1 MESTLVAYTKT
12 TSQPTVL
19 LSDAGKARRRK
30 FPWGNLLTV
39 LFMTP
44 LLFAFLYPFL
54 WMFAVSVSPSSINP
68 YAYPPNLLPWIGGW
82 VPTLNH
88 FASLIEQFPFFR
100 FLLNSFIYVIGEI
113 LPMLFVSSLAGY
125 VLGRWEFPGRNL
137 IFTLILATFIVPG
150 EVTLIPTYLVVKAL
164 LGLNNY
170 QSLIVPVWTSAFTI
184 FLMRQAFQGLPQEL
198 EAAAIVDGAGEF
210 RIFWQIM
217 LPLTRPTLAFAAT
230 TAFAATWG
238 DYLRPLIYL
247 TSEDFYP
254 ITLGILMLNSAFY
267 GSFNVIAAGMVLAT
281 LPIAIVFFMAQKHFV
296 RGLSEGAVKG

>member
-1 MESTLVAYTKT
+1 
-12 TSQPTVL
+12 
-19 LSDAGKARRRK
+19 
-30 FPWGNLLTV
+30 
-39 LFMTP
+39 
-44 LLFAFLYPFL
+44 
-54 WMFAVSVSPSSINP
+54 
-68 YAYPPNLLPWIGGW
+68 LLPWIGAW
-82 VPTLNH
+82 TPTLSH

-100 FLLNSFIYVIGEI
+100 FLLNSYVYLIGEI

-125 VLGRWEFPGRNL
+125 VLGRWSFPGRDF
-137 IFTLILATFIVPG
+137 IFAAILATFIVPS
-150 EVTLIPTYLVVKAL
+150 EVTLIPSYLVVKAL

-198 EAAAIVDGAGEF
+198 EADAIVDGAGEF

-217 LPLTRPTLAFAAT
+217 LPLTRPTLSFAAT

-247 TSEDFYP
+247 TSEEFYP

-267 GSFNVIAAGMVLAT
+267 GSFNIIAAGMVLAT
-281 LPIAIVFFMAQKHFV
+281 LPIGIVFFLAQNNLCAVCLKARSRDKRLLVPRQFGV
-296 RGLSEGAVKG
+296 RNVGWAAPHCVNGLWPDNMGGHAGVVSYFTVTPES

>member
-1 MESTLVAYTKT
+1 
-12 TSQPTVL
+12 
-19 LSDAGKARRRK
+19 
-30 FPWGNLLTV
+30 
-39 LFMTP
+39 
-44 LLFAFLYPFL
+44 
-54 WMFAVSVSPSSINP
+54 
-68 YAYPPNLLPWIGGW
+68 
-82 VPTLNH
+82 
-88 FASLIEQFPFFR
+88 
-100 FLLNSFIYVIGEI
+100 
-113 LPMLFVSSLAGY
+113 
-125 VLGRWEFPGRNL
+125 
-137 IFTLILATFIVPG
+137 
-150 EVTLIPTYLVVKAL
+150 VTLIPSYLVVKAL

-184 FLMRQAFQGLPQEL
+184 FLMRQAFQSLPQEL

-247 TSEDFYP
+247 TSEEFYP

-281 LPIAIVFFMAQKHFV
+281 LPIGIVFFLAQKHFV

>member
-1 MESTLVAYTKT
+1 M
-12 TSQPTVL
+12 
-19 LSDAGKARRRK
+19 
-30 FPWGNLLTV
+30 PWGNLLTI
-39 LFMTP
+39 LIMTP

-82 VPTLNH
+82 VPTVEH
-88 FASLIEQFPFFR
+88 FSSLMDQFPFFR
-100 FLLNSFIYVIGEI
+100 FLINSFIYVIGEI
-113 LPMLFVSSLAGY
+113 IPMLFVSSLAGY
-125 VLGRWEFPGRNL
+125 VLGRWLFPGRDL
-137 IFTLILATFIVPG
+137 IFTLILATFIVPA
-150 EVTLIPTYLVVKAL
+150 EVTLIPTYLVVKTS

-184 FLMRQAFQGLPQEL
+184 FLMRQAFQGLPSEL
-198 EAAAIVDGAGEF
+198 ESAAIVDGAGEF

-247 TSEDFYP
+247 TSEEFYP

-267 GSFNVIAAGMVLAT
+267 GSFNVIAAGMVLGT
-281 LPIAIVFFMAQKHFV
+281 LPIAIVFFLAQKH
-296 RGLSEGAVKG
+296 LCAACQKGR

>member
-1 MESTLVAYTKT
+1 VASLNTTPQPGMLVSHTER
-12 TSQPTVL
+12 PR
-19 LSDAGKARRRK
+19 GRMI
-30 FPWGNLLTV
+30 PWGNLATV
-39 LFMTP
+39 LIMTP

-82 VPTLNH
+82 TPTLSH

-125 VLGRWEFPGRNL
+125 VLGRWTFPGRDF
-137 IFTLILATFIVPG
+137 IFALILATFIVPS
-150 EVTLIPTYLVVKAL
+150 EVTLIPSYLVVKSL

-198 EAAAIVDGAGEF
+198 ESAAIVDGAGEF

-217 LPLTRPTLAFAAT
+217 LPLARPTLAFAAT

-247 TSEDFYP
+247 TSEEFYP

-281 LPIAIVFFMAQKHFV
+281 LPIGIVFFMAQKHFV

>member
-1 MESTLVAYTKT
+1 MESTLVAYIKT
-12 TSQPTVL
+12 SPQARVLTAQPTQ
-19 LSDAGKARRRK
+19 AQRRK
-30 FPWGNLLTV
+30 IPWGNLLTV
-39 LFMTP
+39 LIMTP

-82 VPTLNH
+82 TPTLQH

-113 LPMLFVSSLAGY
+113 LPMLFISSLAGY
-125 VLGRWEFPGRNL
+125 VLGRWRFPGRDL
-137 IFTLILATFIVPG
+137 IFTVILATFIVPS
-150 EVTLIPTYLVVKAL
+150 EVTLIPTYLVVKSL

-184 FLMRQAFQGLPQEL
+184 FLMRQAFQGLPEEL

-247 TSEDFYP
+247 TSEQYYP

-281 LPIAIVFFMAQKHFV
+281 LPIGIVFFMAQKHFV

>member
-1 MESTLVAYTKT
+1 MEPKLVAISKT
-12 TSQPTVL
+12 TPQPGVL
-19 LSDAGKARRRK
+19 VSGTPKARARK
-30 FPWGNLLTV
+30 IPWGDILTAV
-39 LFMTP
+39 IMTP

-88 FASLIEQFPFFR
+88 FGSLVEQFPFFR

-125 VLGRWEFPGRNL
+125 VLGRWAFPGRDL
-137 IFTLILATFIVPG
+137 IFAVILATFIVPG
-150 EVTLIPTYLVVKAL
+150 EVTLIPTYLVVKTL

-198 EAAAIVDGAGEF
+198 ESAAIVDGAGEF

-247 TSEDFYP
+247 TNEDFYP

-281 LPIAIVFFMAQKHFV
+281 LPIGIAFFLAQKHFV

>member
-1 MESTLVAYTKT
+1 
-12 TSQPTVL
+12 
-19 LSDAGKARRRK
+19 
-30 FPWGNLLTV
+30 
-39 LFMTP
+39 
-44 LLFAFLYPFL
+44 
-54 WMFAVSVSPSSINP
+54 MFAVSVSPSSINP

-82 VPTLNH
+82 VPTLGH
-88 FASLIEQFPFFR
+88 FGSLIEQFPFFR
-100 FLLNSFIYVIGEI
+100 FLINSFIYAIGEI
-113 LPMLFVSSLAGY
+113 IPMLFVSSLAGY
-125 VLGRWEFPGRNL
+125 VLGRWLFPGRDL
-137 IFTLILATFIVPG
+137 IFTLILATFIVPS
-150 EVTLIPTYLVVKAL
+150 EVTLIPTYLVVKTL

-184 FLMRQAFQGLPQEL
+184 FLMRQAFQGLPSEL
-198 EAAAIVDGAGEF
+198 ESAAIVDGAGEF

-281 LPIAIVFFMAQKHFV
+281 LPIAIVFFLAQKHFV